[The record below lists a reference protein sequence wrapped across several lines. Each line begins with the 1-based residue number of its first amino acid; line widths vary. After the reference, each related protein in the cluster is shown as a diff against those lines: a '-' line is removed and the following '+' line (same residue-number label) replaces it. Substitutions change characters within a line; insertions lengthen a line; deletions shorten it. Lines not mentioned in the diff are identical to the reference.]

1 MKIAIIGSGAIGCL
15 YGAYL
20 SRNNEV
26 IMLCKRQE
34 TADAIGKG
42 GLTVFE
48 PDNTTGH
55 YTKNI
60 RAAVSG
66 DFNEV
71 IDLAIVI
78 VKTADTDSS
87 IRDNMNLIGEDT
99 LVMTLQNGGGND
111 LKIAKYVP
119 MERILI
125 GTTRHNCVNLDK
137 GNVRHSGGGV
147 TVIGSNTSSS
157 RVDEVVRVLNESD
170 LEAERSDDIQ
180 RIIWS
185 KLFLNLSVNSFT
197 AITKAPIGS
206 MIENEHSWFFAEKM
220 ICEAIDVAEA
230 EGLHFSYLEVLDSVH
245 QTCGK
250 IAGGFSSMS
259 QDIMNCRKTEIDA
272 INGFIVDRANVHNVP
287 APYNSFVVNLVHA
300 IENTYKEQVRA
311 MTKYSNGESIIQQG
325 NNQDRL
331 YKVMQGSVSL
341 YSNYG
346 TDNEYLLGVFT
357 TGKSFG
363 IYSCYTD
370 RPSPYTAIA
379 NEDTVVMEIPK
390 DELHSYLALNPKN
403 AEEALMGLSNQISL
417 AMKHIEMINEELMRR
432 Q

>member
-1 MKIAIIGSGAIGCL
+1 
-15 YGAYL
+15 
-20 SRNNEV
+20 
-26 IMLCKRQE
+26 MLCKRQE

-66 DFNEV
+66 DCNEV
-71 IDLAIVI
+71 VDLAIVI

-87 IRDNMNLIGEDT
+87 IRDNLKLIGEDT

-147 TVIGSNTSSS
+147 TVIGSNTRSG

-197 AITKAPIGS
+197 A
-206 MIENEHSWFFAEKM
+206 
-220 ICEAIDVAEA
+220 
-230 EGLHFSYLEVLDSVH
+230 
-245 QTCGK
+245 
-250 IAGGFSSMS
+250 
-259 QDIMNCRKTEIDA
+259 
-272 INGFIVDRANVHNVP
+272 
-287 APYNSFVVNLVHA
+287 
-300 IENTYKEQVRA
+300 
-311 MTKYSNGESIIQQG
+311 
-325 NNQDRL
+325 
-331 YKVMQGSVSL
+331 
-341 YSNYG
+341 
-346 TDNEYLLGVFT
+346 
-357 TGKSFG
+357 
-363 IYSCYTD
+363 
-370 RPSPYTAIA
+370 
-379 NEDTVVMEIPK
+379 
-390 DELHSYLALNPKN
+390 
-403 AEEALMGLSNQISL
+403 
-417 AMKHIEMINEELMRR
+417 MKHIEMINEELMRR
-432 Q
+432 